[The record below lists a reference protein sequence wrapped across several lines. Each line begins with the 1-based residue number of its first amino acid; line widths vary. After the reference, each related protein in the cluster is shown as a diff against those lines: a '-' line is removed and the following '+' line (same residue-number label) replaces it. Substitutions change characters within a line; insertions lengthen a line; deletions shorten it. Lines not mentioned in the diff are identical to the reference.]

1 MWMLQALSLEYIINP
16 GLARL
21 QKDPQVTESPSH
33 KEINTIA
40 YLNVIYLTVMYLNVV
55 KVIAK
60 KHENNNAGSPTLSG
74 RSHRELDT
82 LCVPVGDVLDR
93 NPCGHLWLPVV

>member
-1 MWMLQALSLEYIINP
+1 MMQALSLEYIINL

-21 QKDPQVTESPSH
+21 YKDPQVTVSPSH

-40 YLNVIYLTVMYLNVV
+40 YLNVIYLNVMYLNVV

-60 KHENNNAGSPTLSG
+60 KHENDNVVRECRVSHSLGSEPQRIGYPVRACWRCAGS
-74 RSHRELDT
+74 
-82 LCVPVGDVLDR
+82 
-93 NPCGHLWLPVV
+93 